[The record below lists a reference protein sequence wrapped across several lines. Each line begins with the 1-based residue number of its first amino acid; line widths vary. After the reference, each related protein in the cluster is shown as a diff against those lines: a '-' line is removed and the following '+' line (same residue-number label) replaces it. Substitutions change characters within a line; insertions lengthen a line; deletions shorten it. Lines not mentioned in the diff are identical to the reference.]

1 MKLLSPLP
9 EWLKPGR
16 AHVVLT
22 LTSSAPAMSKP
33 PREIP
38 RATPETIARRL
49 AALERVRERNPYRE
63 IVDPVAWQREIR
75 ADVVQPG
82 RE

>member
-1 MKLLSPLP
+1 
-9 EWLKPGR
+9 
-16 AHVVLT
+16 
-22 LTSSAPAMSKP
+22 MSKP